1 MTSYSSGNFQDLMAE
16 SAEGN
21 DRAADSK
28 STFQSYVKQFDI
40 PVVIN
45 DIAHDVGVMKTD
57 FERKWFGTTG
67 ERMKERRKAFQNVIA
82 DLNRSVLKPSGWTI
96 KPLNRPKGDNILV
109 EDWVYEATAHITPE
123 EIPPSEEE
131 KDKSRPL
138 ERARDSFGNIL
149 PIHRADI
156 TFEEAQDI
164 MHFELG
170 SGGNPDICVTE
181 ITKYYSLEEIAE
193 AVLNRMQK
201 EEAPDATF

>member
-21 DRAADSK
+21 EKAADSK
-28 STFQSYVKQFDI
+28 STFQSYVRQFDI
-40 PVVIN
+40 DEVIYN
-45 DIAHDVGVMKTD
+45 IAYDVGVMKTD

-109 EDWVYEATAHITPE
+109 EDWVYEATAHNPPI
-123 EIPPSEEE
+123 PSEEE
-131 KDKSRPL
+131 KDQSRPL
-138 ERARDSFGNIL
+138 ERARDSAGNVL

-170 SGGNPDICVTE
+170 SGGNPDIAVTE
-181 ITKYYSLEEIAE
+181 ITKHYTLEQIAE
-193 AVLNRMQK
+193 AVLNRMQA
-201 EEAPDATF
+201 EEALDANF

>member
-21 DRAADSK
+21 EKAADAK
-28 STFQSYVKQFDI
+28 STFQSYVRQFDI
-40 PVVIN
+40 DEVIYS
-45 DIAHDVGVMKTD
+45 IAHDVGAMKTD

-109 EDWVYEATAHITPE
+109 EDWVYEATAHIP
-123 EIPPSEEE
+123 PVPSEEE
-131 KDKSRPL
+131 KDQSRPL
-138 ERARDSFGNIL
+138 ERARDSAGNVL

-170 SGGNPDICVTE
+170 SGGNPAIAVAE
-181 ITKYYSLEEIAE
+181 IERYYTLEEIAE

-201 EEAPDATF
+201 EETSNAPF